1 MPARLT
7 ALCLSLAALLAL
19 AVPAAAP
26 AAKSRKAKKA
36 PAITKVTPM
45 RLRVGATV
53 TIRGRNFSSRR
64 TRNTVIFRS
73 SNGRSAFAKPKRA
86 SRSKLVLKV
95 PVAAGRLLGAK
106 SARFKLRVLSN
117 GKFSKFTSKRLS
129 PVLVPSNVAG
139 SNGGKSPCTGADLD
153 GDDLLPASLEAQIHT
168 DPCLK
173 DTDGDGIE
181 DGYEYQS
188 ARDLND
194 DEDQNANSFLPYPG
208 KRPYPNALDPS
219 DANID
224 FDGDVLSLAE
234 EFKLWKYTI
243 ASGAPRTL
251 TPLGYSDGEQ
261 ISLSARAADGRRHP
275 TQGHAG
281 YAKQAGFVSWA
292 GSHGYRTVALSD
304 GPPWHSSITRHN
316 YGLFDFDRDGAEESV
331 LAPGFRFRE
340 LPYNDFDLDGTVS
353 DDERDEDGDGLSN
366 YDETHGRMTQAYWV
380 SCYQIEKRYRVQY
393 AATDFLD
400 PDTDGDG
407 VLDGADDQDHD
418 DIPNVLE
425 LSRNLASGF
434 DDREPGTLCNP
445 AQGLPAPPATHHASS
460 YGRVNPFNPC
470 LPAAWSRS
478 CELHPSEATGAPF
491 DGSPNWYS
499 LN

>member
-1 MPARLT
+1 M
-7 ALCLSLAALLAL
+7 
-19 AVPAAAP
+19 
-26 AAKSRKAKKA
+26 
-36 PAITKVTPM
+36 ITKVAPM

-53 TIRGRNFSSRR
+53 TIRGRNFSSKR

-73 SNGRSAFAKPKRA
+73 GNGRSAFAKPKRA
-86 SRSKLVLKV
+86 SKSKLVLKV
-95 PVAAGRLLGAK
+95 PVAAGRLLGTT
-106 SARFKLRVLSN
+106 SARFKLRVLSA

-139 SNGGKSPCTGADLD
+139 SKPGSKSPCTGADLD
-153 GDDLLPASLEAQIHT
+153 GDDLLPASLETQIRT

-194 DEDQNANSFLPYPG
+194 DEDQDPNAFLPYPG
-208 KRPYPNALDPS
+208 KRPYPNPLDPS

-224 FDGDVLSLAE
+224 FDGDVLALSE
-234 EFKLWKYTI
+234 EFQLWKYTI
-243 ASGAPRTL
+243 ANGSPRTL
-251 TPLGYSDGEQ
+251 SPLSYSDGEQ
-261 ISLSARAADGRRHP
+261 ISLSARRPDGRRQP
-275 TQGHAG
+275 TQAHAG
-281 YAKQAGFVSWA
+281 YAKQASFVGWA
-292 GSHGYRTVALSD
+292 SGHGYRTVGLSD
-304 GPPWHSSITRHN
+304 GPPWHSAITRHN
-316 YGLFDFDRDGAEESV
+316 YGVFDFDRDGVEESA
-331 LAPGFRFRE
+331 LSPGFRFRE
-340 LPYNDFDLDGTVS
+340 LTYNDFDLDGWVS
-353 DDERDEDGDGLSN
+353 DDERDEDADGLSN
-366 YDETHGRMTQAYWV
+366 YDETHGRLTQSYWTG
-380 SCYQIEKRYRVQY
+380 CYQIEKPHGVQY
-393 AATDFLD
+393 AGTNVLD

-418 DIPNVLE
+418 DLPNLLE

-434 DDREPGTLCNP
+434 DDRQPGSLCTP
-445 AQGLPAPPATHHASS
+445 ADGLPAPPATHHASS

-470 LPAAWSRS
+470 LPAVWART
-478 CELHPSEATGAPF
+478 CPLHPNANSGAPF